1 MLYQLSHSRVSEGKI
16 NVFIRK
22 FQESIKLFF
31 PSICELPPC
40 PFSISS
46 RTVFSRPSALPLH
59 TPPFFLSTKE
69 GTIAPQNEN
78 TEGFLTVAAAF
89 PANISHD
96 TQRKEDKRGE
106 EATFYLILRTLGGVH
121 GKAEKTLQHIEKRGY
136 ATPDGREV
144 RCGEASF
151 SPGTGDI
158 EDRRAEERGGGI
170 IFQRRVRCKREG
182 GRCSR
187 RGSGGRRRC
196 GKACGQRRSGRS
208 PKGSRRRRRPG
219 GRRRGE
225 AARR

>member
-1 MLYQLSHSRVSEGKI
+1 MCLSENSKNPS
-16 NVFIRK
+16 NY
-22 FQESIKLFF
+22 FF
-31 PSICELPPC
+31 PAFANYPHA

-144 RCGEASF
+144 RRGGASS
-151 SPGTGDI
+151 SPGTGAI

-170 IFQRRVRCKREG
+170 IFQRRVRCKRGG

-196 GKACGQRRSGRS
+196 GKACGQRRSGR
-208 PKGSRRRRRPG
+208 PPRGSRRRRRPG